1 LFLERGR
8 PAVKPGDDRTVKLK
22 FEKLQ
27 QEIRKL
33 TASADQA
40 ETELARTRGKLL
52 DADEVANQWSVIGIV
67 IRNALENIPAQVVPL
82 ALSHGMPHDS
92 AVKLHAQVEGLIQ
105 SALRHLSDEGSR
117 VDTPGS
123 AIVLPQPLPAAT
135 LEPERVGGTG
145 ARAQP

>member
-1 LFLERGR
+1 VLRWAAIFLERGR
-8 PAVKPGDDRTVKLK
+8 PAVKPGDDKTVKLK

-33 TASADQA
+33 AASADQA

-82 ALSHGMPHDS
+82 ALSHGMPHES
-92 AVKLHAQVEGLIQ
+92 SIKLHAQVEELIQ

-117 VDTPGS
+117 VDRPGPP
-123 AIVLPQPLPAAT
+123 IVLSQSLSAT
-135 LEPERVGGTG
+135 AMEPERMG
-145 ARAQP
+145 